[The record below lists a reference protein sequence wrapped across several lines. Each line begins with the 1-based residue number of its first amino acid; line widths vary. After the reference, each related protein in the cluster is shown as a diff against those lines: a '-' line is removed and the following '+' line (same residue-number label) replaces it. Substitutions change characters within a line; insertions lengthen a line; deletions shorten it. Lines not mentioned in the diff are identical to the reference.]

1 MAILQSLVSV
11 VWADGEFQERE
22 RQMLDALLESFGA
35 SDEERAELDAYAAE
49 SKTLEDIPI
58 TMLSH
63 GDRRQ
68 LLQHAVM
75 MSWVDGEQS
84 SEETELIDK
93 LCAHLHIGAEEAASL
108 RKVANERAQAMLEL
122 LKEDEAS

>member
-11 VWADGEFQERE
+11 VWADGDFQERE

-35 SDEERAELDAYAAE
+35 TDEERAELNTYAAE
-49 SKTLEDIPI
+49 AKTLDDIPI

-75 MSWVDGEQS
+75 MSWVDGEQTDD
-84 SEETELIDK
+84 EVALIDK
-93 LCAHLHIGAEEAASL
+93 LCERLNIASDEAKAL
-108 RKVANERAQAMLEL
+108 RSVANERAKGLLEL
-122 LKEDEAS
+122 LSQEDN